1 MKYGTSYSFLN
12 MSHMLNQC
20 INFTNQILNV
30 NYYKS
35 LGSRCNLIGN
45 KIASA
50 STAVKKNEQ
59 QIPFDILR
67 VTSLQ

>member
-20 INFTNQILNV
+20 INFTNQIFNV

-35 LGSRCNLIGN
+35 LVSRCNLIGN
-45 KIASA
+45 KTASA
-50 STAVKKNEQ
+50 STAIKKK
-59 QIPFDILR
+59 
-67 VTSLQ
+67 

>member
-1 MKYGTSYSFLN
+1 

-30 NYYKS
+30 NYHKS
-35 LGSRCNLIGN
+35 LVSRCNLTRN
-45 KIASA
+45 KIAPA
-50 STAVKKNEQ
+50 STAIKKKKNEQ
-59 QIPFDILR
+59 QIPFDILG